1 MGAMTA
7 TRRHPRA
14 ATLVRLVLAIVLAG
28 AALLAAGPAHAQAGN
43 VVMVTEVRG
52 VITPVVA
59 DHLVDT
65 LEDAGL
71 RNAMAVVIEMDTPG
85 GLVASTRVIVQAL
98 LNAPVPVIVHVTPR
112 GADAGSAG
120 TFITLAA
127 HIAAMSPA
135 TTIGAA
141 TPVGPEGDEAGEKIL
156 NNAAA
161 WAEAIAEE
169 RGRDVQFAVDSVR
182 DGRSITATEALDIG
196 AIDVIADTR
205 ADLLTAIDGAEVEVR
220 GEAVTLATATASVEE
235 VQWSWT
241 RSILQQLANPNVAFL
256 LLSLAT
262 LAILYEIANPG
273 MGAGGIVGVL
283 AFVLGLYG
291 VAVLDVAFAGVALL
305 VVAAVLF
312 VIELFVPGIGVAAA
326 GGTIA
331 LLLGGLFLFPR
342 ATGVSVGLGVLVPTV
357 VAVGGLAVL
366 IAVAAARTRTV
377 RKRGVADDLVG
388 RSAKLRATSTGEW
401 RVSLDGTSWR
411 VRPAEGV
418 DPTVLDEGLQVTV
431 QSADNLDLFVAPASD
446 TETHPTSTT

>member
-1 MGAMTA
+1 
-7 TRRHPRA
+7 
-14 ATLVRLVLAIVLAG
+14 
-28 AALLAAGPAHAQAGN
+28 
-43 VVMVTEVRG
+43 
-52 VITPVVA
+52 
-59 DHLVDT
+59 
-65 LEDAGL
+65 
-71 RNAMAVVIEMDTPG
+71 
-85 GLVASTRVIVQAL
+85 
-98 LNAPVPVIVHVTPR
+98 VHVTPR

-205 ADLLTAIDGAEVEVR
+205 ADLLTAIDGTEVEVR
-220 GEAVTLATATASVEE
+220 GEAVSLATATATVEE

-291 VAVLDVAFAGVALL
+291 VAVLDVAFAGIALL
-305 VVAAVLF
+305 VVAAILF

-418 DPTVLDEGLQVTV
+418 DPTVLDEGLQVSV

>member
-7 TRRHPRA
+7 TRRHPQA
-14 ATLVRLVLAIVLAG
+14 ATLVRLVLAMMLAG
-28 AALLAAGPAHAQAGN
+28 AALLAAGPARAQAGN
-43 VVMVTEVRG
+43 TILVTEVRG

-65 LEDAGL
+65 LDDARL
-71 RNAMAVVIEMDTPG
+71 RGVTAVVIEMDTPG
-85 GLVASTRVIVQAL
+85 GLVASTRTIVQAL
-98 LNAPVPVIVHVTPR
+98 LNSPVPVIVHVSPR

-127 HIAAMSPA
+127 HVAAMSPA

-141 TPVGPEGDEAGEKIL
+141 TPVGPEGDEAGDKIL

-169 RGRDVQFAVDSVR
+169 RGRDAQFAVDSVR
-182 DGRSITATEALDIG
+182 EGRSITATEALEIG
-196 AIDVIADTR
+196 AIDVIADSR
-205 ADLLTAIDGAEVEVR
+205 ADLVEVD
-220 GEAVTLATATASVEE
+220 GELVALATASATVEE
-235 VQWSWT
+235 VEWSWT
-241 RSILQQLANPNVAFL
+241 RSILQRLADPNVAFL

-305 VVAAVLF
+305 VVAAILF

-342 ATGVSVGLGVLVPTV
+342 ATGVSVGLGVLLPTV
-357 VAVGGLAVL
+357 IAVGGLAVL
-366 IAVAAARTRTV
+366 ITVAAARTRTV
-377 RKRGVADDLVG
+377 TRRGVADDLVG
-388 RSAKLRATSTGEW
+388 RTAKLRATSTGEW
-401 RVSLDGTSWR
+401 RMSLDGTSWR
-411 VRPAEGV
+411 VRPAEGI
-418 DPTVLDEGLQVTV
+418 DPTVLDEGIEVTV
-431 QSADNLDLFVAPASD
+431 RAADNLDLFVAPAGD
-446 TETHPTSTT
+446 AETHPTSTT